1 MGKKIILTEQQLLD
15 LVEGV
20 HLTEAKMSCTVATY
34 EGLSKFLGDKE
45 VKKLGHNTTVERLGE
60 FEVGIRYHR
69 TFIIKIDVTDFITVN
84 TGGWETSTTKERL
97 NQFLGCRNVYI
108 QQKKGV
114 WTIHGPNDSLP
125 YVDGMQILPTGQITA
140 PVKR

>member
-1 MGKKIILTEQQLLD
+1 MGKKIILTEQQLID
-15 LVEGV
+15 LVEKV

-34 EGLSKFLGDKE
+34 EGLSNFLGTKQ

-60 FEVGIRYHR
+60 FEVGIKYHS
-69 TFIIKIDVTDFITVN
+69 TFIIRIDATDFITLN

-97 NQFLGCRNVYI
+97 NQFLRCRNVYI
-108 QQKKGV
+108 QQKKGD
-114 WTIHGPNDSLP
+114 WIIHGPNDTLP
-125 YVDGMQILPTGQITA
+125 YVNGMQILPTGQITA